1 MYCYILLAGLKIIS
15 KFLPSSFPILFFF
28 LEQSKTDPAEF
39 QSNGITAEGVKYTFL
54 RAQDNMILG
63 KIKLMASYDSLVM
76 INYKNC

>member
-1 MYCYILLAGLKIIS
+1 MLYSFSWFENNKQISAII
-15 KFLPSSFPILFFF
+15 FFYFIFF